1 MKPILVI
8 YHQDCSDGFGAAYAA
23 WKKFGARAE
32 YVGTAPRGVPHVPLR
47 GREIYVLDNSF
58 STRDVRRIERIAK
71 RLVVID
77 HHLSSEQDVRS
88 VREHLFDGDHSG
100 AVLAWHYFNFPKPL
114 PRFLRYIEDYDLWR
128 FRVPHTRAIRTALE
142 LLPLEFLIWE
152 KFARKL
158 EHSTSRR
165 EIIREGE
172 LLIRYRAGLVARMVR
187 RAQVV
192 KFCGTRTL
200 AVNSS
205 FFEDE
210 LGHEFSKLLPPMG
223 IVWREKEDIMTFSL
237 RSIGEFDV
245 AKLAAKFG
253 GGGHRNSAGFS
264 LPLGSKLPW
273 KGVRPW
279 VR

>member
-1 MKPILVI
+1 MKKILVI

-32 YVGTAPRGVPHVPLR
+32 YVGASPREVPQVPLR
-47 GREIYVLDNSF
+47 GREIFVLDNSF
-58 STRDVRRIERIAK
+58 SARDARRVARLAK
-71 RLVVID
+71 RLVIID
-77 HHLSSEQDVRS
+77 HHASSERDVRS
-88 VREHLFDGDHSG
+88 VREHLFDRNHSG
-100 AVLAWHYFNFPKPL
+100 AVLAWHYFHYPTPL
-114 PRFLRYIEDYDLWR
+114 PRLLKHVEDYDLWR
-128 FRVPHTRAIRTALE
+128 FRVPHTKAIRTSLE
-142 LLPLEFLIWE
+142 LLPLEFAAWE

-158 EHSTSRR
+158 ERPASRR

-172 LLIRYRAGLVARMVR
+172 LLIRYRASLVARMVR

-192 KFCGTRTL
+192 KFCGIKTL
-200 AVNSS
+200 TVNSS

-223 IVWREKEDIMTFSL
+223 IVWREKEDVMTFSL

-245 AKLAAKFG
+245 AKLAARFG

-264 LPLGSKLPW
+264 LPLGSALPW
-273 KGVRPW
+273 KRVRSW
-279 VR
+279 A